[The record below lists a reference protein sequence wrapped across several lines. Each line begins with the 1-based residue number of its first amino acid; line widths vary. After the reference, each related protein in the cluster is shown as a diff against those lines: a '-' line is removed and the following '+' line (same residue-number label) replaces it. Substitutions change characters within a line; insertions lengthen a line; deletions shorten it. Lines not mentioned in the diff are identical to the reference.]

1 MDVGVAANIGFQI
14 FGPDHIEGRVIG
26 AEAGIGDVGAGDSD
40 IGLHGAEVGIE
51 VLGKA
56 SIVLLHGDGVEGGEL
71 GQWVDKAKNQSG
83 ADYHHQQGFETD
95 AADPA
100 ADKLLQGPQ
109 LLLSG
114 LGGGGGLR
122 LSQGFQAAVQIVRLY
137 HDGSSSPSSS
147 RSRRL
152 ARDRS

>member
-1 MDVGVAANIGFQI
+1 MDVGVAAHIDFQI
-14 FGPDHIEGRVIG
+14 FGPDHIEGRVIS
-26 AEAGIGDVGAGDSD
+26 AEAGISDVGAGDSD

-71 GQWVDKAKNQSG
+71 SQWVDEAKDQSG
-83 ADYHHQQGFETD
+83 ADRYHQQGLEAD

-100 ADKLLQGPQ
+100 ADELLQGPK

-114 LGGGGGLR
+114 LGGGGRLR
-122 LSQGFQAAVQIVRLY
+122 LSQGFQAAVQVVRLC